1 MSERDDDVEL
11 VFDAELVEV
20 SFTAES
26 NLVGKIPENPKALLR
41 SMMTRQELFGSP
53 VPEGYVPPPGIDLDA
68 LLKQLPPPRST
79 AQG

>member
-20 SFTAES
+20 SFAAED
-26 NLVGKIPENPKALLR
+26 NLVDKIPESPQALLR

-53 VPEGYVPPPGIDLDA
+53 IPEGYVPPPGIDLA
-68 LLKQLPPPRST
+68 ELLKQLPPPRKP
-79 AQG
+79 A